1 MGRLGGRRTQPQDT
15 VVPKEPSKRSKMSS
29 WHREAA
35 LGNDV
40 PAQQSAAVTVQ
51 GVRRKRVGSGACGS
65 HVRNSLSFWVVPTS
79 KKRET
84 PVAALWV
91 FGFP

>member
-1 MGRLGGRRTQPQDT
+1 M
-15 VVPKEPSKRSKMSS
+15 PKEPSKGSKMSS
-29 WHREAA
+29 WHGEAA

-40 PAQQSAAVTVQ
+40 PAQQSTAVTVQ
-51 GVRRKRVGSGACGS
+51 GVRRKRAGSAACGG

-84 PVAALWV
+84 SVAALWV
-91 FGFP
+91 FEFP